1 MKFTIKDFF
10 SKLDQIRSD
19 CLGPIFFSPGD
30 SDTKGLLN
38 FINLDKIHNTRNYWL
53 GPIFFSP
60 GVTQKDCLSCF
71 I

>member
-10 SKLDQIRSD
+10 SKRDQIRSD
-19 CLGPIFFSPGD
+19 CLGPIFLSPGD

-38 FINLDKIHNTRNYWL
+38 SINLDKIHNTRNYWL
-53 GPIFFSP
+53 GLIFFSP